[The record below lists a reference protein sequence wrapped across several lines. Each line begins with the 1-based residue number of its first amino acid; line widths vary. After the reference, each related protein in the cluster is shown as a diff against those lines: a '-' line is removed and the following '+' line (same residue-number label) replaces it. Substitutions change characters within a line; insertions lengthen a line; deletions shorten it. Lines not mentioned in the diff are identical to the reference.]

1 MASDNTAGDL
11 DRVWKL
17 TKTVGFAM
25 LITSNRPDLEDNRK
39 VGL

>member
-1 MASDNTAGDL
+1 MANDNDL

-17 TKTVGFAM
+17 TKKVGFAM
-25 LITSNRPDLEDNRK
+25 PIAGNRSDLGDNRK

>member
-1 MASDNTAGDL
+1 MANGNTAGDL

-17 TKTVGFAM
+17 IKTVGFAM
-25 LITSNRPDLEDNRK
+25 LITSTRPDLGDNRK